1 MVRHFIHQ
9 SAFMD
14 YALWPVSV
22 HNYILLFV
30 RVAEK
35 LKMENGLISWS
46 TEENAIQKKARFKL
60 EV

>member
-1 MVRHFIHQ
+1 
-9 SAFMD
+9 MD